1 LYQVNLTKDIMM
13 SSKKGLNDAYSV
25 KTPEDNIKL
34 YKVWASSYDDD
45 FAKKND
51 YRSPVLISNY
61 YDKYSN
67 KNDVPVLD
75 VGAGTGLI
83 AEVMNKKNTI
93 DIDAIDISPE
103 MLESAKSKN
112 CYNKLLEA
120 DLTKNLDID
129 NNYYGAIVSAGT
141 FTHGHIGPNALDE
154 LLRVTKPSGLF
165 VITIHSKVYVNQ
177 NFEQKFQDINEQ
189 ITDLTFHEEKAYGNN
204 PDKDHG
210 NDTVFITVFRKK

>member
-1 LYQVNLTKDIMM
+1 M

-83 AEVMNKKNTI
+83 AEVMNKNDAI
-93 DIDAIDISPE
+93 EIDAIDISPE

-112 CYNKLLEA
+112 CYNKLIEA
-120 DLTKNLDID
+120 DLTKNLDIH

>member
-1 LYQVNLTKDIMM
+1 M

-210 NDTVFITVFRKK
+210 NDTVFITVFRKQ

>member
-1 LYQVNLTKDIMM
+1 M

-45 FAKKND
+45 FAKKNE

>member
-1 LYQVNLTKDIMM
+1 M

-51 YRSPVLISNY
+51 YRSPFLISNY

-112 CYNKLLEA
+112 CYNKLIEA

>member
-1 LYQVNLTKDIMM
+1 M

-93 DIDAIDISPE
+93 
-103 MLESAKSKN
+103 
-112 CYNKLLEA
+112 
-120 DLTKNLDID
+120 DID

>member
-1 LYQVNLTKDIMM
+1 M

-112 CYNKLLEA
+112 CYNKLIEA
-120 DLTKNLDID
+120 DLTKNLDIE

>member
-1 LYQVNLTKDIMM
+1 M

-177 NFEQKFQDINEQ
+177 NFEQKFQDINQQ

>member
-1 LYQVNLTKDIMM
+1 M
-13 SSKKGLNDAYSV
+13 SSIKGLNDAYSV

-112 CYNKLLEA
+112 CYNKLIEA